1 MMKLFDRVIRKIFTS
16 PLSIP
21 CSIIRVLICEVR
33 SIYYSSKIDNGGGKI
48 ILTDPFIRFKIQK
61 DKSAELFIK
70 GTLSIVTHIGGN
82 SPIVIQMEANS
93 RIRINGDFAIGQ
105 GVRICLVANS
115 NLIIGG
121 KDKESASGITADT
134 LIMVS
139 KNIEIGKDFL
149 CAWNIFI
156 SDSDWHSIEGQSH
169 QKDVII
175 GDHVWVANSCSILKG
190 AVIRENCIV
199 ASHSKITNKKYP
211 KNSLLAGVPAQVVKT
226 DINWSRDIL

>member
-1 MMKLFDRVIRKIFTS
+1 MTKFFERALRKIFSS

-21 CSIIRVLICEVR
+21 YLIIKILICKIR

-61 DKSAELFIK
+61 DKSSELIIK
-70 GTLSIVTHIGGN
+70 GNLSIIPHVGGN
-82 SPIVIQMEANS
+82 NPIIIQMGLNS
-93 RIRINGDFAIGQ
+93 KFQINGDFVIGQ
-105 GVRICLVANS
+105 GVRFCLVSNS
-115 NLIIGG
+115 TLTIGG

-156 SDSDWHSIEGQSH
+156 SDSDWHSIGGQSH
-169 QKDVII
+169 QADVII

-190 AVIRENCIV
+190 AVISENCIV
-199 ASHSKITNKKYP
+199 ASHSKVANKEFP
-211 KNSLLAGVPAQVVKT
+211 KNSLLAGAPAKVVKT
-226 DINWSRDIL
+226 DISWSRDIC